1 MKPINLP
8 RGLEFTLCSGPW
20 HLRKAAWSQHLLSGK
35 LPHLYRGATDL
46 ALPPRRLHQDLCG
59 QPDHPARVGG
69 CGTDPKSFPLNP
81 I

>member
-8 RGLEFTLCSGPW
+8 RGLEFTLCSGPGICERQ
-20 HLRKAAWSQHLLSGK
+20 LGASIYYLANC
-35 LPHLYRGATDL
+35 PTYRGATDM

-69 CGTDPKSFPLNP
+69 CGTEPKSFPLNP